1 MSNKN
6 RPWGLKPVANR
17 HSDDLSR
24 IDHVAFERLLADY
37 YRDQGYVVDHC
48 GAAASHSRF
57 DGGIDLKLRKG
68 TEFILVQ
75 CKHWNAKQVT
85 HNAVHEL
92 LGIMVNEGATGAIVV
107 TSGEFTA
114 AAKQAGA
121 KQGHV
126 QLVDGIEVRRMLGD
140 RLASLAPALATST
153 GDSPPRR
160 EDAWIP
166 EQVESRR
173 PESRRRHGRKSES
186 LDEVLIKI
194 VAGLILIL
202 LVVFA
207 LPSVLTRALR
217 PATPRPTSA
226 ASQPAVQTLAN
237 PQPESALPVPS
248 SVANQLVPPQ
258 LTAQQLAA
266 ARAEQARQD
275 AETQRY
281 LERVP
286 EVTHYRYSPLDQNR
300 DPAPERRE
308 AANP

>member
-1 MSNKN
+1 MTSRKG
-6 RPWGLKPVANR
+6 PWGLKPVTNR

-37 YRDQGYVVDHC
+37 YQDQGYVVDHC

-92 LGIMVNEGATGAIVV
+92 LGIMVNEGATGAIVI
-107 TSGEFTA
+107 TSGEFTS

-140 RLASLAPALATST
+140 RLASLAPAPATST
-153 GDSPPRR
+153 GNPTPRR
-160 EDAWIP
+160 EDRWIP
-166 EQVESRR
+166 DQVEPRW
-173 PESRRRHGRKSES
+173 PKTRRRRGRKSES

-194 VAGLILIL
+194 VAELILIL

-207 LPSVLTRALR
+207 LPSMLTMALR
-217 PATPRPTSA
+217 PATPKPTPA
-226 ASQPAVQTLAN
+226 VSQPAARTLASS
-237 PQPESALPVPS
+237 QPESALPAPS
-248 SVANQLVPPQ
+248 SVANQLAPPQ
-258 LTAQQLAA
+258 LAAQQLAA
-266 ARAEQARQD
+266 ARAEKTRQD

-281 LERVP
+281 LDRVP

-300 DPAPERRE
+300 DPVPEQRE
-308 AANP
+308 ATYP

>member
-1 MSNKN
+1 MTKP
-6 RPWGLKPVANR
+6 RGWGLKPVMQR
-17 HSDDLSR
+17 HFDALTQIGFAD
-24 IDHVAFERLLADY
+24 FEKLLADH
-37 YRDQGYVVDHC
+37 YRDQGYVVEHC
-48 GAAASHSRF
+48 GTGRSGSRF
-57 DGGIDLKLRKG
+57 DGGVDLKLRR
-68 TEFILVQ
+68 ESAFILVQ

-107 TSGEFTA
+107 TSGEFTS

-126 QLVDGIEVRRMLGD
+126 QLVDGIEVRQMLGD
-140 RLASLAPALATST
+140 RLASLAPAHATST
-153 GDSPPRR
+153 GDSTPRQ
-160 EDAWIP
+160 EDPWIP

-173 PESRRRHGRKSES
+173 QETRPRRGRKSES

-194 VAGLILIL
+194 VAGLILTL

-207 LPSVLTRALR
+207 LPSMISRALQS
-217 PATPRPTSA
+217 ATPKPTPQV
-226 ASQPAVQTLAN
+226 SQPAAQLRAS
-237 PQPESALPVPS
+237 PQSESASPVPDS
-248 SVANQLVPPQ
+248 MANQFAPPQ
-258 LTAQQLAA
+258 LTAQQLAV

-275 AETQRY
+275 AETQRC

-300 DPAPERRE
+300 DPAPEQRE
-308 AANP
+308 ATNP